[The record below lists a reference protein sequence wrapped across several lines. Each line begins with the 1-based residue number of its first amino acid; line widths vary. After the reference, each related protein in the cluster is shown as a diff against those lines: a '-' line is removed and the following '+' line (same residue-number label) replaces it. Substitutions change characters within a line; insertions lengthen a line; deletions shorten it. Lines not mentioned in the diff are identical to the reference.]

1 MTEENI
7 PKEKL
12 YTYALL
18 FSICKSAVA
27 KAMKSNTN
35 KTDRIIT
42 NSLLKAVAKHNSA
55 KQENE

>member
-1 MTEENI
+1 MTEDI

-18 FSICKSAVA
+18 FSICKSAVS
-27 KAMKSNTN
+27 KVMKSNTN

-42 NSLLKAVAKHNSA
+42 NSLLKAVAKHNQS
-55 KQENE
+55 KENE